1 MLERIERGLDRVLRL
16 IAYLGGAVL
25 VGLVLLVIYEIAMRY
40 FFGRPF
46 RGGFEITELAMSAI
60 VACGL
65 PYAASQRAHVA
76 IDVFSHILDRPAF
89 RWLNAC
95 VCALGAAAL
104 ALVAWQTWL
113 HAQSSLAYG
122 DVTNMMRIPKP
133 PFQFAIAI
141 SAGLFAVV
149 LSIDALKAVR
159 VGTASPGDRA

>member
-1 MLERIERGLDRVLRL
+1 MLVAIERGLERALRL
-16 IAYLGGAVL
+16 IAYVGGAVL
-25 VGLVLLVIYEIAMRY
+25 VGLVLLVIYEIVMRY

-76 IDVFSHILDRPAF
+76 IDVFSHVLDRPAF
-89 RWLNAC
+89 RWLNVGVC
-95 VCALGAAAL
+95 VLGAAAL
-104 ALVAWQTWL
+104 GLVAWQTSI
-113 HAQSSLAYG
+113 HALSSMAYG

-133 PFQFAIAI
+133 PFQFAISI

-149 LSIDALKAVR
+149 LAIDSVKTIRGAKPSTGGGA
-159 VGTASPGDRA
+159 